1 MRDFRTTG
9 IPQLSKLRKNRS
21 TGIPQFYLSIIFLVK
36 VSRGNKTNDTSE
48 AFGGKTCRPGIKV
61 SIYYYIYI
69 ENNK

>member
-21 TGIPQFYLSIIFLVK
+21 AGIPQFYQSIIFLVK
-36 VSRGNKTNDTSE
+36 VSRGNKTDDTSE